1 MNRILK
7 TGRAVMNRMDARVRG
22 TARHLIGACIM
33 VALLSAGACTAAMA
47 ADEREAIRLGARE
60 RAHLLEGMRT
70 YLISLG
76 EVTQAIASYK
86 PAAVAAAAR
95 QSGAAMLADIPPFS
109 ALSLPLDFTSL
120 SLSTHD
126 QFDKLA
132 AAAERGASRTQLL
145 SALAGII
152 DTCNGCHAAYRLAPE
167 R

>member
-1 MNRILK
+1 
-7 TGRAVMNRMDARVRG
+7 MNRMLKAGVAGMNRVCARVRG
-22 TARHLIGACIM
+22 VARHLIGLCILVSM
-33 VALLSAGACTAAMA
+33 LSAGACPAAMA
-47 ADEREAIRLGARE
+47 ADEREAIRLSASE

-76 EVTQAIASYK
+76 EVTQAIANYK

-145 SALAGII
+145 SAVAGII